1 MGWTS
6 YHATYYNKH
15 GEIDR
20 KRECDAYWLE
30 GLNRGYFEV
39 IKSSMVGATYY
50 GAIRALKRR
59 TKNNTVEDIPENEQS
74 VFGVVFLTKTDCR
87 SYYNFC
93 YKDMDETMGPY
104 AYDCPAGVLS
114 TLTDTDNEN
123 AIEWRNKCRESLFS
137 KKEYRK
143 NRSILTDLPV
153 GSVIKFASQGS
164 YCNGT
169 INPGDTITLQKCYN
183 IKHPFW
189 FDGKYRWPLK
199 LIPMEFEIEKEK
211 EKNYG

>member
-93 YKDMDETMGPY
+93 YKDMDETMGPC

-114 TLTDTDNEN
+114 ALTEINAEN
-123 AIEWRNKCRESLFS
+123 HCFRKRN
-137 KKEYRK
+137 
-143 NRSILTDLPV
+143 I
-153 GSVIKFASQGS
+153 
-164 YCNGT
+164 
-169 INPGDTITLQKCYN
+169 
-183 IKHPFW
+183 
-189 FDGKYRWPLK
+189 GKIAQY
-199 LIPMEFEIEKEK
+199 
-211 EKNYG
+211 